1 MDAKDVYKFIQDIID
16 YADSESAGHA
26 LIELAGILSREP
38 ENQDICEKIRE
49 LGWGFEFGDLNTEVY
64 RSSTVGSKPMSEEQ
78 LDHMVEVYRN
88 LKAKREEE
96 YRRNGRC

>member
-38 ENQDICEKIRE
+38 GNKDICDKIRD
-49 LGWGFEFGDLNTEVY
+49 LGWAFVGDDLNIEVY
-64 RSSTVGSKPMSEEQ
+64 RSATVGSRPMCEEQ
-78 LDHMVEVYRN
+78 LDHMVEIYRD

-96 YRRNGRC
+96 YRRYGRC